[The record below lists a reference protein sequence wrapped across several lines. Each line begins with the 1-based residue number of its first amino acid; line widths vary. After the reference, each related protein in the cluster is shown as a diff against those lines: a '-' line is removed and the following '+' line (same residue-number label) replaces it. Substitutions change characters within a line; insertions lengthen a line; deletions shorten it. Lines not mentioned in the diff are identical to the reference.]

1 MPSEFLLYGVTGFVG
16 EAIARRAITEGLRPV
31 VAGRDPVRVAALADE
46 LGVEHRAFALD
57 DPDGVDASLTQVPV
71 VLHCAGPYVHT
82 AAAMVNGCLRS
93 GTHYLDISG
102 ELPVYAAMASRD
114 VEAKTQGV
122 MVLPGVG
129 FDVVPTDCLALHLK
143 QRLPSATHLTLA
155 FHSDGPAALPPGTV
169 KTMLAHVP
177 DGEKVRVNG
186 DLVTPPR
193 GTKTRQIDFGN
204 GLRTA
209 TRRTWGDVFM
219 AYRST
224 GVPNIEDYIVL
235 SADQRRGIAIMDYAR
250 PLFKI
255 EAVRKLMTRAVRSG
269 STAEERAQTRVS
281 VWGEVVDGEGR
292 RAVSRLH
299 GPEAG
304 VEWTARAALAAVRR
318 VLQGDAPA
326 GFQTPATAYGA
337 DFVLEREGVEREDI
351 E

>member
-1 MPSEFLLYGVTGFVG
+1 MPSEFLLYGATGFVG
-16 EAIARRAITEGLRPV
+16 EAIARRALTEGLRPV
-31 VAGRDPVRVAALADE
+31 VAGRDPMRVAALADE
-46 LGVEHRAFALD
+46 LGVEHRVFALD
-57 DPDGVDASLTQVPV
+57 DRDGMGASLAEVPV
-71 VLHCAGPYVHT
+71 VLHCAGPYVYT
-82 AAAMVNGCLRS
+82 AAAMVDGCLRS
-93 GTHYLDISG
+93 GTHYLDLTG
-102 ELPVYAAMASRD
+102 ELPVYATIAERD

-122 MVLPGVG
+122 MLLPGVG

-143 QRLPSATHLTLA
+143 RRLPSATHLTLA
-155 FHSDGPAALPPGTV
+155 FHSAGPAALPPGTV
-169 KTMLAHVP
+169 KTMLVHVP
-177 DGEKVRVNG
+177 DGEKVRLNG
-186 DLVTPPR
+186 ELVTPAGPN
-193 GTKTRQIDFGN
+193 KTRQIDFGN

-235 SADQRRGIAIMDYAR
+235 SADQRRGLAMMDYAR
-250 PLFKI
+250 SLFKF
-255 EAVRKLMTRAVRSG
+255 ESVRKLMMLTVRSG

-281 VWGEVVDGEGR
+281 VWGEVVDGEER

-304 VEWTARAALAAVRR
+304 VEWTARAAIAAVRR
-318 VLQGDAPA
+318 VLEGDAPV

-337 DFVLEREGVEREDI
+337 DFVLECEGVVREDI